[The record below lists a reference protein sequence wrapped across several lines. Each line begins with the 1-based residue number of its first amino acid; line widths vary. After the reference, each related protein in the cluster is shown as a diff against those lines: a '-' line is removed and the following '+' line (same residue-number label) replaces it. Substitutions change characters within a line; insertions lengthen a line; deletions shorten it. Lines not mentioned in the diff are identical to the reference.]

1 MPSKMKNKAFPKG
14 DLIMEK
20 KKEQDFIRSV
30 DFKEQ
35 TPEVCL
41 ENKPMDPLYEA
52 AFLNLNE
59 KNDCEYARNTTTW
72 D

>member
-1 MPSKMKNKAFPKG
+1 
-14 DLIMEK
+14 MEK
-20 KKEQDFIRSV
+20 KKEQDFIRPV
-30 DFKEQ
+30 DFKGQ

-52 AFLNLNE
+52 AFLNRNE